1 MSYVKMFTYLGEKEV
16 HYMPKIIEGAR
27 EKILAN
33 AKRRLFE
40 KGYQHISL
48 REVAKES
55 GIATGTIYNYFANK
69 DYLIANIML
78 EDWEKV
84 VAVMDTKVRAATTVK
99 DGVFGICRS
108 IDEFCEIY
116 ACIWQQPAV
125 AAAAPPDLQHCHDF
139 LAGQTGERVECL
151 LEEKGYGNKKNF
163 TDLIVELILASNG
176 KEKVVDQLGE
186 LLDQLYPAK

>member
-1 MSYVKMFTYLGEKEV
+1 
-16 HYMPKIIEGAR
+16 MPKIIEGAR
-27 EKILAN
+27 EKILVN

-40 KGYQHISL
+40 NGYQHLSL

-84 VAVMDTKVRAATTVK
+84 VAVMDTKVKAAATVK
-99 DGVFGICRS
+99 DGVFEICRS

-116 ACIWQQPAV
+116 ACIWQQPSV
-125 AAAAPPDLQHCHDF
+125 AAAATPDMQHRHDF
-139 LAGQTGERVECL
+139 LAGQIGERVERL

-163 TDLIVELILASNG
+163 TDLIVELILSSNG